1 MTVKA
6 LKQAFGQDLVV
17 MTDVCLCAYTD
28 TGHCGVNHGAEIVN
42 DPSVAALAR
51 MAVAHAEAGADIV
64 APSDMMDGR
73 IRAMREALEAAGL
86 PNTGIL
92 SYAIKHAGAYYGPF
106 REAADS
112 SPKFGDRR
120 SYQMDPRN
128 AREGAAGRACWTWK
142 RAPTRSWSSRPCP
155 TSTSSGGCGN
165 RPCAPSPPTTPPRNT
180 VRSRP
185 PPGWAGWTKPT
196 CSGSTSSPSAAPAR
210 TGSSPTRLAKPFKST
225 GSDMENANDTLFQE
239 ALTHFPGGVSSPV
252 RAFRAVGGTPKF
264 FRKAWGARFEDEEG
278 RRYVDLCMS
287 WGPLILGHA
296 VPEVLAAAREAME
309 EGLTFGAPSRREI
322 ILARRIKT
330 MVPFVEKMRFVS
342 SGTEAVMSALRAAR
356 GFTGRDRVIKFE
368 GCYHGHCDGMLV
380 KAGSGLVTFGEP
392 SSAGVPKAF
401 ADLTTV
407 IPLDDLEALE
417 PVFAKQGGELA
428 AVIIEPIPAN
438 NGLLVQDLAF
448 LQRLRELCT
457 GNGTVLIFDEVISG
471 FRVAPGGAAE
481 LFGITPDLVT
491 YGKIIGGG
499 MPVGLYGGRKDIMAV
514 ISPDGP
520 VYQAG
525 TLSGNPVAMAAGLA
539 TLEKP
544 PPTCTATWST
554 RAPAGPPPSRRSPG
568 CTRPGWAA

>member
-1 MTVKA
+1 
-6 LKQAFGQDLVV
+6 
-17 MTDVCLCAYTD
+17 
-28 TGHCGVNHGAEIVN
+28 
-42 DPSVAALAR
+42 
-51 MAVAHAEAGADIV
+51 
-64 APSDMMDGR
+64 MD
-73 IRAMREALEAAGL
+73 
-86 PNTGIL
+86 
-92 SYAIKHAGAYYGPF
+92 
-106 REAADS
+106 
-112 SPKFGDRR
+112 
-120 SYQMDPRN
+120 
-128 AREGAAGRACWTWK
+128 
-142 RAPTRSWSSRPCP
+142 
-155 TSTSSGGCGN
+155 
-165 RPCAPSPPTTPPRNT
+165 
-180 VRSRP
+180 
-185 PPGWAGWTKPT
+185 
-196 CSGSTSSPSAAPAR
+196 
-210 TGSSPTRLAKPFKST
+210 
-225 GSDMENANDTLFQE
+225 NANDTLFQE

-252 RAFRAVGGTPKF
+252 RAFKAVGGTPKF

-296 VPEVLAAAREAME
+296 VPEVLAAAKEAME

-322 ILARRIKT
+322 VLARRIKT

-356 GFTGRDRVIKFE
+356 GFTGRDRILKFD
-368 GCYHGHCDGMLV
+368 GCYHGHSDGMLV
-380 KAGSGLVTFGEP
+380 KAGSGLATFGEP

-417 PVFAKQGGELA
+417 RVFAQQGGELA
-428 AVIIEPIPAN
+428 AAIIEPIPAN

-457 GNGTVLIFDEVISG
+457 RHGAVLIFDEVISG

-539 TLEKP
+539 TLEKLTP
-544 PPTCTATWST
+544 NLYRDLDRQSARWAAAFEKIPGL
-554 RAPAGPPPSRRSPG
+554 RAPRVGSLIWPLFQAGVKRADRVESGAISRFNRMHGLMLEQGVYLPPSGFEVAFLS
-568 CTRPGWAA
+568 AAHGDEELAHFERAVGFVSQALREQA